1 MSRLDYLASKYLTAD
16 TPTDRKSHKKRK
28 RKDKDSSN
36 SIKSGKPSQKH
47 QHVAT
52 DDGLILADDDAEM
65 WGLTGKRYDN
75 DEDEE
80 IEGGEDAPVTVDIA
94 DGRFKKSAGWR
105 KIGTTSSKDPDDIV
119 VKDEDQDISAT
130 GINSEESSLTRPERA
145 GGLKTAAQVKAALDK
160 KLAAEMEKM
169 ENSRTSGKNAEV
181 VYRDASGRRIDINA
195 YKAKMRQQLLD
206 EEKKKAEAL
215 EKEKELNK
223 GLVQELQR
231 KEEDRKLDEAG
242 AISLNRY
249 AHDKELNDELKQQAL
264 WEDPAARFLSK
275 RKKETVS
282 ATGLKVYQGAFP
294 PNRFNIPPGHRWDG
308 VDRSNGFEERLL
320 QKRRKEKEK
329 KLEEDVYASD
339 DED

>member
-1 MSRLDYLASKYLTAD
+1 MSRLDYLAAKYLTAD
-16 TPTDRKSHKKRK
+16 TPTDTKHHKKRK
-28 RKDKDSSN
+28 RKDKDSSTLA
-36 SIKSGKPSQKH
+36 KSSKYGRKQN
-47 QHVAT
+47 HVAT
-52 DDGLILADDDAEM
+52 EDGLILADDDAEM
-65 WGLTGKRYDN
+65 WGLAGKSYDN
-75 DEDEE
+75 GEDEE
-80 IEGGEDAPVTVDIA
+80 IEGGEDAPVTVEVEDS
-94 DGRFKKSAGWR
+94 RFRKSAGWR
-105 KIGTTSSKDPDDIV
+105 KVGASSSKDPDDIV
-119 VKDEDQDISAT
+119 VKEEDQDSSTSRARSQEL
-130 GINSEESSLTRPERA
+130 SEDRPERA

-160 KLAAEMEKM
+160 KLAAEFEKM
-169 ENSRTSGKNAEV
+169 EKSGTSGKNAEV

-206 EEKKKAEAL
+206 EERKKAEAL

-231 KEEDRKLDEAG
+231 KEEDQRLHDAG
-242 AISLNRY
+242 AATLNRY
-249 AHDKELNDELKQQAL
+249 AHDKELNDELKQQEI

-275 RKKETVS
+275 KKEEKVS

-308 VDRSNGFEERLL
+308 VDRSNGFEARVLD
-320 QKRRKEKEK
+320 KRRKEKEK